1 MIEVQ
6 TSPHVKR
13 RLARVLFALLMA
25 VVLLAGLAWGVAA
38 FTYQINLSRAGAMVS
53 ARPDVAI
60 SDDEEYVAV
69 SWADFRDVVGST
81 DGKIR
86 LRRSPVSGNP
96 VWAEHKPVFDPDTS
110 SGNGLES
117 KLAFDPSGNYV
128 HVVWLWGSS
137 NVPTQIRYSKCDITG
152 SGMSSNCNPNGQAVR
167 SVSSGEI
174 VQPGVAVDD
183 TGGAHVVW
191 VETASSAV
199 RYRSR
204 SASGVWSSVQNIDS
218 PGSAPAIAFAKDG
231 SNSYLHLAWVDDDS
245 DEVQYRRGQVS
256 GGTTTWG
263 TTTAFAHGSLGTAG
277 SPSIAA
283 NESSVVLVW
292 DAVITGDKY
301 GVAYNYSSDSGGTW
315 QLATQ
320 QWRLVP
326 TGGTDHLPD
335 RVRRTSSEAGT
346 YTKRLQPDVTLEIIG
361 TDTLVHVVWHEY
373 ISPAGEGSE
382 RYDVFYSSADFSQLD
397 AASCSGDCWIAPT
410 NVTFDVKDPDA
421 GVSSASATIAVGKE
435 LTHTVYMEE
444 SGTAWDVMYNG
455 DLDASDG
462 LVFMPVVL
470 KGYK

>member
-6 TSPHVKR
+6 TSPRVKR

-25 VVLLAGLAWGVAA
+25 VALLAGLAWGVAA
-38 FTYQINLSRAGAMVS
+38 FTYQINLSRTGTMVS

-60 SDDEEYVAV
+60 SDDGEYVAI
-69 SWADFRDVVGST
+69 SWADFNDVVGST

-86 LRRSPVSGNP
+86 LKRSPVSDNP
-96 VWAEHKPVFDPDTS
+96 VWAEHKAVFDPGTS

-117 KLAFDPSGNYV
+117 RLAFDPSGNYV

-152 SGMSSNCNPNGQAVR
+152 SGMASNCDPNGQTVR
-167 SVSSGEI
+167 SVSSGEV

-183 TGGAHVVW
+183 TGGAHIVW

-204 SASGVWSSVQNIDS
+204 SAGGVWSSVESIDS

-231 SNSYLHLAWVDDDS
+231 SNRYLHLAWVDDNS
-245 DEVQYRRGQVS
+245 DEIQYQRGQIS
-256 GGTTTWG
+256 GGTASWG
-263 TTTAFAHGSLGTAG
+263 TTRAFAKGSLGTAG

-301 GVAYNYSSDSGGTW
+301 GVAYNYSSDSGSTW
-315 QLATQ
+315 QLSTQ

-326 TGGTDHLPD
+326 TGGTDLLD
-335 RVRRTSSEAGT
+335 RVQRTSSEAGT
-346 YTKRLQPDVTLEIIG
+346 YTQRLQPNVTLEIIG

-382 RYDVFYSSADFSQLD
+382 RYDVYYSSADFSQLT
-397 AASCSGDCWIAPT
+397 SCSGDCWITPT
-410 NVTFDVKDPDA
+410 NVTFDIKDLDA
-421 GVSSASATIAVGKE
+421 GVSSASAAIAVGKE

-455 DLDASDG
+455 DLDASAG